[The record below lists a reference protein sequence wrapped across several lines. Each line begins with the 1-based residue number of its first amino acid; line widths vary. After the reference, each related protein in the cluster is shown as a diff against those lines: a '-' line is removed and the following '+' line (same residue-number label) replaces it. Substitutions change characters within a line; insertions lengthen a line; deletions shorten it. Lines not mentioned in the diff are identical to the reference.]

1 MPVGIALG
9 TPINQ
14 LLGSWVCGFRAQG
27 ESVRTM
33 VKLLENYKSNLFC

>member
-1 MPVGIALG
+1 MSLGIALG
-9 TPINQ
+9 TSTCQ

-33 VKLLENYKSNLFC
+33 AKLLENYKSNLFC